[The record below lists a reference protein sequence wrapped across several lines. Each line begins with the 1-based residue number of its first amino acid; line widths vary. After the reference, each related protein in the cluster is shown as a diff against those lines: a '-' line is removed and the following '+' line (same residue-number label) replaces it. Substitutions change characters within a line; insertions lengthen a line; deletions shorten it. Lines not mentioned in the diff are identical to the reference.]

1 MPPTATLPDAP
12 GSSGPDVLLFMDH
25 DETMPTVAEFTIEP
39 FVEGDPGPHVKA
51 AVAVAEA
58 VGLDVE
64 VGPFGTAVEGNTAS
78 VLDAVDAVVRAA
90 VANGATRVSLQ
101 LTVAG

>member
-1 MPPTATLPDAP
+1 MVHSTDGRAIVGHD
-12 GSSGPDVLLFMDH
+12 GSMS
-25 DETMPTVAEFTIEP
+25 TVAEFTIEP
-39 FVEGDPGPHVKA
+39 FVEGDLGPHVRA

-58 VGLDVE
+58 AGLAVD
-64 VGPFGTAVEGNTAS
+64 VGPFGTAVEGGLAD

-101 LTVAG
+101 LTVAS